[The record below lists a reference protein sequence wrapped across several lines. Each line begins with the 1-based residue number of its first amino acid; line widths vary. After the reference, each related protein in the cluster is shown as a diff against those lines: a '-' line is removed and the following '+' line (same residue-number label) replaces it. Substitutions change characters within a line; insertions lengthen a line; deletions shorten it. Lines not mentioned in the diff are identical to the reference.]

1 MAPLA
6 RATAVA
12 AARFVAL
19 LFGGLYAGFL
29 LAVLVLE
36 ATLRGAT
43 AEVYVVVQQVKH
55 ADLDLLAA
63 ATITPAIAGAAL
75 LLPLVGP
82 RRRGPFALG
91 AAGLLCLLAALA
103 TTLLVN
109 VPINAAQMGWSP
121 QAPPADWA
129 AVRDRWQAAHAL
141 RTAAAVLALGC
152 QLLAALR
159 WPEPLAPPAT
169 GHASA

>member
-1 MAPLA
+1 MDPSA
-6 RATAVA
+6 RAIAVA
-12 AARFVAL
+12 AARFVTL

-43 AEVYVVVQQVKH
+43 EEVYVVVQQVKH
-55 ADLDLLAA
+55 ANLNLLAA
-63 ATITPAIAGAAL
+63 ATITPTIAGGVL
-75 LLPLVGP
+75 LLLLMRP
-82 RRRGPFALG
+82 RRSWPFALG
-91 AAGLLCLLAALA
+91 AVGLLCILVALA

-109 VPINAAQMGWSP
+109 VPINAAQMRWSP

-141 RTAAAVLALGC
+141 RTALAVVALGC

-159 WPEPLAPPAT
+159 WPEPLARPVT